1 MMNDIKTLNDTVL
14 TDAYFTVTEGEM
26 NPGVGL
32 LFASLLNRKAD
43 KTKADKKN

>member
-1 MMNDIKTLNDTVL
+1 MMNNMKNVNDAAL

-32 LFASLLNRKAD
+32 LFASMLSRKAD
-43 KTKADKKN
+43 QTKADKKN